1 MRIGIVAPPWITVP
15 PARYGGI
22 EAVIDA
28 LAREFLAAGHEVLLV
43 AAEGSDCPVPQV
55 PGLPGARLTVLGA
68 GVDELAH
75 TVLAHEALAGVV
87 DIIHDHTL
95 AGPLSRH
102 RPPGIPLVTTAHGP
116 LNGAFRTVYRAIA
129 QDAPLIAISRHQA
142 MTAPEVPVRQVIH
155 HGIDASCVPLGRGDG
170 GYACFLG
177 RMHPDKG
184 PLQAI
189 EIAREAD
196 VPLRIA
202 ARVAEDV
209 EREYFETV
217 IKPLVKAP
225 VEFVGEVKAEEKYS
239 LLGGAVAL
247 LNPIQWP
254 EPFGMVMIEAMA
266 AGTPVIATL
275 QGSAP
280 EIVEDGVTG
289 FLRGGNHQ
297 LAAALQQAETLDRA
311 RCRKVTETYF
321 SAARMAEE
329 HLRLFAEVIDHQPGR
344 RGSPARAS

>member
-1 MRIGIVAPPWITVP
+1 MRIGIIAPPWLRIP
-15 PARYGGI
+15 PSGYGGI
-22 EAVIDA
+22 ESVVDS
-28 LAREFLAAGHEVLLV
+28 LAREFAAAGHDVLL
-43 AAEGSDCPVPQV
+43 AGAEGSTCPVDHV
-55 PGLPGARLTVLGA
+55 RGLPAQELTCLGA
-68 GVDELAH
+68 NIDELAH
-75 TVLAHEALAGVV
+75 SVLAHEALGDV

-95 AGPLSRH
+95 AGPLSLH

-116 LNGAFRTVYRAIA
+116 LTGAFRTLYRAIA
-129 QDAPLIAISRHQA
+129 MHAPLIAIARHQA
-142 MTAPEVPVRQVIH
+142 VGAPEVRIRQVIH
-155 HGIDASCVPLGRGDG
+155 HGIDAATVPVGSGDG

-184 PLQAI
+184 LHQAI

-202 ARVAEDV
+202 ARVQGGCEC
-209 EREYFETV
+209 EYFESV
-217 IKPLVKAP
+217 IKPLLQPP
-225 VEFVGEVKAEEKYS
+225 VEFLGELTAHEKYD

-275 QGSAP
+275 RGAAP
-280 EIVEDGVTG
+280 EIIEDGSTG
-289 FLRGGNHQ
+289 FLRSGNRQ
-297 LAAALQQAETLDRA
+297 LAAALRQAESLDRA

-321 SAARMAEE
+321 SAERMAEE

-344 RGSPARAS
+344 RGSPVPAS